1 MENTLLNKAKLA
13 TAGAFL
19 AFGLVTGGVM
29 AQATPT
35 EEADPIVAVP
45 AAVEEEEDEG
55 FDDWGLLGLLGLLG
69 LAGLRKNEPEAR
81 TVERRETRVVEP
93 TVDNTRTT
101 RTDIDPR

>member
-13 TAGAFL
+13 TAGALL
-19 AFGLVTGGVM
+19 AFGLLTGGAM

-45 AAVEEEEDEG
+45 AATEEEDEG

-69 LAGLRKNEPEAR
+69 LAGLRRNEPEAR

-93 TVDNTRTT
+93 TIDNTRTT
-101 RTDIDPR
+101 RTDVDPR